1 MRTFILITLGF
12 IGLHTENVAISFIMA
27 ATMISVLVITKEVEN
42 K

>member
-12 IGLHTENVAISFIMA
+12 IGLHTESILISILMAVIIAVAL
-27 ATMISVLVITKEVEN
+27 SVKIEK

>member
-1 MRTFILITLGF
+1 MRTFILIALGF

-27 ATMISVLVITKEVEN
+27 VTMISVLVITKEVEN

>member
-12 IGLHTENVAISFIMA
+12 IGLHTESILVSLTMAAVIAISLAVKIE
-27 ATMISVLVITKEVEN
+27 K